1 MERFH
6 VYVKQATGTPKI
18 TISDLIPIGR
28 ENAISRNTL
37 TQKCVQNNLIDKS
50 IKDKDRMMRN
60 LINKDRIDFVI
71 LNLSNGEGYYRPT
84 KEDLQE
90 LSKYIKQEENRAKSS
105 FRNLKKA
112 RALYEDFKHGRLEV
126 QT

>member
-1 MERFH
+1 MERFD
-6 VYVKQATGTPKI
+6 VYVKEATGTSKI
-18 TISDLIPIGR
+18 TIADLIPIGR
-28 ENAISRNTL
+28 ENAISRKSL
-37 TQKCVQNNLIDKS
+37 TQKCVQNNLIDES

-90 LSKYIKQEENRAKSS
+90 LSKYIKQEENRAKAS
-105 FRNLKKA
+105 FRNLSKA
-112 RALYEDFKHGRLEV
+112 KALYEDFRNGRLEV
-126 QT
+126 LT